1 MSDLVSLSKIS
12 LIQGTF
18 TQVLTTSFAS
28 HLISYPDPVR
38 TAHPNATKVERMRS
52 GRARN
57 IERQSRADQIRSQ
70 HTEATAGERD
80 HLCSSGVST
89 GIERK
94 HRKQGI
100 YA

>member
-38 TAHPNATKVERMRS
+38 TAHPNATKVERMTS

-80 HLCSSGVST
+80 HLCSSSAAAAAEGYRQ
-89 GIERK
+89 E
-94 HRKQGI
+94 
-100 YA
+100 

>member
-1 MSDLVSLSKIS
+1 
-12 LIQGTF
+12 
-18 TQVLTTSFAS
+18 
-28 HLISYPDPVR
+28 
-38 TAHPNATKVERMRS
+38 VERMTS